1 MTSVGNT
8 RSTEE
13 NKTKEG
19 AEGKQTEPAI
29 EIDLETPDQS
39 VNEVE
44 KKTTESTPMPNA
56 EEQNQKS
63 MEFSP
68 IDTVEDTTGNTPEA
82 VKDESHVKRTSF
94 TAKIAMMVGMKSR
107 DIVTG
112 NRKPRKAKHLKQV
125 PR

>member
-1 MTSVGNT
+1 MRRSRVPIAEKRATESKTKYNSSQQKMTSVGNT

-39 VNEVE
+39 VDEVE
-44 KKTTESTPMPNA
+44 QKTTESTLMPNA

-82 VKDESHVKRTSF
+82 VKD
-94 TAKIAMMVGMKSR
+94 
-107 DIVTG
+107 
-112 NRKPRKAKHLKQV
+112 
-125 PR
+125 